1 MELRHIRAAE
11 LVDAEAGSV
20 SGLVKLEGWLVFK
33 PGGERGWIAA
43 SYKAAPEPVVFLAE
57 SEQIYEQL
65 NSNVSILGG
74 GPFDFVN
81 LAMVEG
87 SLGLVGDEYVLSD
100 VDDLEVFESVML
112 SLKPPPQLIK
122 KTE

>member
-1 MELRHIRAAE
+1 M
-11 LVDAEAGSV
+11 
-20 SGLVKLEGWLVFK
+20 
-33 PGGERGWIAA
+33 
-43 SYKAAPEPVVFLAE
+43 FLAE

-122 KTE
+122 KRSDATATGHSPHRR